1 MENNSGCLVCGQDMM
16 QSDGCR
22 VAVMYHCGEQYV
34 RIPFRGFHGERCGDC
49 NALSGNYHHWGCDL
63 ERCPVCGGQLI
74 SCECMDV
81 ECQVIINKKRKDR
94 KANVRGNLK
103 ESTNCTPNI
112 I

>member
-49 NALSGNYHHWGCDL
+49 KALSGNYHHWGCDL

-81 ECQVIINKKRKDR
+81 ECPVIIKKRPGR
-94 KANVRGNLK
+94 KATIRNRFVK
-103 ESTNCTPNI
+103 
-112 I
+112 